1 VAFAGSG
8 CATLTRNATCG
19 LVGAGVGAAGGVIYA
34 VNDNSLSIG
43 ETMGIAVGT
52 TAVGA
57 LIGYGACIVTD
68 MVQK

>member
-1 VAFAGSG
+1 M
-8 CATLTRNATCG
+8 
-19 LVGAGVGAAGGVIYA
+19 AGGVIYA

-43 ETMGIAVGT
+43 ETAGVAVGA

-57 LIGYGACIVTD
+57 LVGYGACVVAD

>member
-1 VAFAGSG
+1 M
-8 CATLTRNATCG
+8 
-19 LVGAGVGAAGGVIYA
+19 AGGVIYA
-34 VNDNSLSIG
+34 TNDNSLSIG